1 MTSTDSRQ
9 IFWDQEYSKQANA
22 DVPSSKTDAPSRAV
36 KSFIEEFNPT
46 DRSSILDIGSGKGRN
61 SFYLVQEAGY
71 QKAYGIELSSIAV
84 EFANQKAVEIE
95 KDITFVAQNAGD
107 HIDFPSESISLA
119 IDMMVMHALT
129 KTEREHLISEVLRVL
144 KPGGYFVFYTL
155 AAESE
160 EAQKLIQ
167 ENPGSEENSYK
178 FDSNGHT
185 ITEKVFTKDE
195 IEAMLQP
202 LELIKLERQDQTTT
216 AFGGTFNRSYYYG
229 VFRKR

>member
-1 MTSTDSRQ
+1 MTSSDSRQ

-36 KSFIEEFNPT
+36 KNFIEEFNPS
-46 DRSSILDIGSGKGRN
+46 DKSAVLDIGSGKGRN

-71 QKAYGIELSSIAV
+71 QKAYGIELSQVAV
-84 EFANQKAVEIE
+84 EFANHKAVDIE

-107 HIDFPSESISLA
+107 PINLPSESISLA

-160 EAQKLIQ
+160 EAQKLIL
-167 ENPGSEENSYK
+167 ENPGSEEDSYK

-202 LELIKLERQDQTTT
+202 LELIKLEKQDLTTT

-229 VFRKR
+229 VFRKI